1 MRNSCQQQLFLMAR
15 TSCKQ
20 LARSRFCSS
29 PTYIT
34 PLIASSA
41 ACQQFHFLP
50 AAIISHGNICLQA
63 AGKKSIL
70 LLSDTYHPP
79 SCKQRCLPAI
89 SFLAS
94 SNYFS
99 WQDLLARSWQEVDSA
114 PLRHISPPFLQA
126 ALLASDFISC
136 QQQLFLMAR
145 SACKQL
151 ARSRFCSSPTH
162 ITPLLASDFIS
173 CQRQSFLMARSA
185 CKQLARSRFCSS

>member
-15 TSCKQ
+15 TACKQ

-34 PLIASSA
+34 PLLASSA
-41 ACQQFHFLP
+41 ACQRFHFLP
-50 AAIISHGNICLQA
+50 AAIISHGKICLQE

-89 SFLAS
+89 PFLAS
-94 SNYFS
+94 CNYFS

-126 ALLASDFISC
+126 ALLARRGVIYVAEE
-136 QQQLFLMAR
+136 QNQ
-145 SACKQL
+145 
-151 ARSRFCSSPTH
+151 
-162 ITPLLASDFIS
+162 LLASFLQADLAMRNNCSWQEMESLASSAACKKVGGICRRGAELTS
-173 CQRQSFLMARSA
+173 CQL
-185 CKQLARSRFCSS
+185 LAR